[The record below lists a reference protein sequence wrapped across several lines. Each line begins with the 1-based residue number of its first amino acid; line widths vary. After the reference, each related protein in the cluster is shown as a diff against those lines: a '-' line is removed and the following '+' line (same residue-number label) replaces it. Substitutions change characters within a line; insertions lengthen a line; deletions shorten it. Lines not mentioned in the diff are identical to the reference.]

1 MEGKQNKKR
10 KSEKLYIFLKKNSNI
25 TVKKKVTAFHLI
37 SPSMEG
43 PKAHVPVAPAATQQT
58 LQTPSTKKRPF
69 ESDSNSTS
77 NYIKIR
83 ALVRDLRPQF
93 IQVHTTTPIFPKS
106 SQNLIF
112 FMKY

>member
-1 MEGKQNKKR
+1 
-10 KSEKLYIFLKKNSNI
+10 
-25 TVKKKVTAFHLI
+25 
-37 SPSMEG
+37 MEG

-58 LQTPSTKKRPF
+58 LQTPTTKKRPF
-69 ESDSNSTS
+69 ESDSNSIS

-93 IQVHTTTPIFPKS
+93 IKVNTTAPIFPKS

-112 FMKY
+112 FVKY